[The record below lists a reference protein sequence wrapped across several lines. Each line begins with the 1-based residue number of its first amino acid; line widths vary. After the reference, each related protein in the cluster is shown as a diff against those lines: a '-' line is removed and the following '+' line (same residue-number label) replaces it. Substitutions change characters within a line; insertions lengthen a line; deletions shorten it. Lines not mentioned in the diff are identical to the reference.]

1 MCALTSAL
9 DRRTPIARVDFM
21 RNACRRDG
29 QPTHRRRPRSPH
41 CPAQQTRQLGRL
53 FLFAQFVLSE
63 LTAIYANHDEGKL
76 TLPGFLDA
84 LMRSYEGREAQ
95 LLKQV

>member
-1 MCALTSAL
+1 MHAEEMNSLLTAPAPAPAL
-9 DRRTPIARVDFM
+9 
-21 RNACRRDG
+21 
-29 QPTHRRRPRSPH
+29 PRSADT
-41 CPAQQTRQLGRL
+41 PARQVVAP
-53 FLFAQFVLSE
+53 LFAQFVLSE